1 MKQVGTVEGYYCCE
15 SAYGLAKKL
24 GVPMPINEELYHL
37 LYENGDVRE
46 SMKKLMGR
54 PNRHECE
61 HYMTAEQLAK
71 LGQG

>member
-1 MKQVGTVEGYYCCE
+1 
-15 SAYGLAKKL
+15 
-24 GVPMPINEELYHL
+24 MPINEELYHL

-54 PNRHECE
+54 PNKHECE

-71 LGQG
+71 LGQA